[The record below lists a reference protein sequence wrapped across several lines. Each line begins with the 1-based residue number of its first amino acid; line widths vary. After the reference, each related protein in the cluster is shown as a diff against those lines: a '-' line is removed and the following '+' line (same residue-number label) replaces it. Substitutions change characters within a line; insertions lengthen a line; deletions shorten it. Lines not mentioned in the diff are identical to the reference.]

1 MTAGE
6 GGEKPTL
13 ALLNL
18 DETIGEGEN
27 PPLDRYNVGE
37 AAQDDNGTADDTDVT
52 TITVSE
58 TPTQVQAIGELSTDV
73 GALESLFANANVDFG
88 TDGAG
93 PDGGISKSLALVLSG
108 ESVATSLTATALE
121 GTALEGMSE
130 AERAIVLVQVDADTI
145 EGHIVG
151 DGDPQTADEFVA
163 FRITL
168 VGGSDP
174 STATITVTQFLAIDH
189 GGSEDPSV
197 FDEQAFLNTI
207 GADTLSL
214 QLTTTATDGDGD
226 QASLPVQV
234 TLIGNETT
242 FVAFDDD
249 GPAVTAG
256 EGGDTAPA
264 WPAQPG
270 RDDW

>member
-1 MTAGE
+1 
-6 GGEKPTL
+6 
-13 ALLNL
+13 
-18 DETIGEGEN
+18 
-27 PPLDRYNVGE
+27 
-37 AAQDDNGTADDTDVT
+37 
-52 TITVSE
+52 
-58 TPTQVQAIGELSTDV
+58 
-73 GALESLFANANVDFG
+73 
-88 TDGAG
+88 
-93 PDGGISKSLALVLSG
+93 
-108 ESVATSLTATALE
+108 
-121 GTALEGMSE
+121 MSE

-145 EGHIVG
+145 EGRIVG

-174 STATITVTQFLAIDH
+174 SSATITVDQFLAIDH

-226 QASLPVQV
+226 EASLPVQV

-249 GPAVTAG
+249 GPTVTSATTVNANVDEDGLHAPGLSDSNVDNLRPG
-256 EGGDTAPA
+256 E
-264 WPAQPG
+264 
-270 RDDW
+270 DDGNEFATLRLQQFSARSIH